1 MLRADQGDLAEAQ
14 VPEARIGGP
23 EVDADPAAVTLT
35 GADAMFNA
43 HHSPVGAFAT
53 VTLGAPGAAGG
64 LGLGLEGPAGV
75 DVLVGVEAADGT
87 RFDVLPFFDTTA
99 DDRARYDADLV
110 GAGVDGPPLRA
121 IDPSAITRD
130 FGVSRDTWRTG
141 DLAFSLFSP
150 TGSVPDPAIH
160 DDDRVAAAVLPAVL
174 AELIVDNSAGTR
186 PRRAFLGYVGP
197 APDAAMAVLLDQ
209 GGTEPGYVGVGQ
221 GRTTALVSD
230 SPGVRSGVGFS
241 VDTILA
247 DAESGAGLGRIGL
260 LWTEVPPGERRTV
273 RFAFCFHRAGPVT
286 TGIEAGFWYT
296 RYFPTMRSVCETALA
311 EAEALRRRWAADAAV
326 IVPPHLEADRRFQ
339 LAQAVRSYV
348 GCTELLDDGA
358 PRWIVN
364 EGEYRMM
371 NTLDLAVDHVFFELS
386 HSPWMVR
393 NILDAF
399 ADRYSYV
406 DDIHDPD
413 GRRAGGG
420 LAFTHDMG
428 VANAFAPPG
437 RSAYERPGLRGC
449 FSFMA
454 HEELL
459 NWILCGVLYLART
472 GDQSWRD
479 RRSDMFA
486 AALDSLVQRDDPDPA
501 RRTGVMGWDTARTG
515 DGWEITTY
523 DSLDPALGRAR
534 GSAYLAVKTWA
545 AYVCL
550 APVLAAAG
558 DPARSALARDQARR
572 CAATLVA
579 AAGPDGVLPAVIG
592 DPSVSGFVIP
602 AIEGLVYPWY
612 AGEYAA
618 VDPDGEFGDL
628 IRMLRR
634 HVDAILVPGRCLFPD
649 GGWRLSSGSGNSW
662 LSKIYLA
669 QFVAERVLN
678 RPPQDADRRAD
689 AAHSR
694 WLRDPRN
701 GRWAFSDQIVDG
713 VAAGSRYYPR
723 GVTAFLW
730 RELP

>member
-1 MLRADQGDLAEAQ
+1 VSGAGRADAEDMPEGDAPVGRSMADAE
-14 VPEARIGGP
+14 
-23 EVDADPAAVTLT
+23 PAVVTFT
-35 GADAMFNA
+35 GRDAMFNA
-43 HHSPVGAFAT
+43 HHAPVGAFAS

-64 LGLGLEGPAGV
+64 VGMGLEGPAGA
-75 DVLVGVEAADGT
+75 DVLVGLEAADGT
-87 RFDVLPFFDTTA
+87 GFDVLPFFDAQA
-99 DDRARYDADLV
+99 DDRARFDAALV
-110 GAGVDGPPLRA
+110 GAGVDEPPLRA
-121 IDPSAITRD
+121 VDARAITRE
-130 FGVSRDTWRTG
+130 FGVSRDTWHAG
-141 DLAFSLFSP
+141 DLTFSLFSP
-150 TGSVPDPAIH
+150 TGPVPDP
-160 DDDRVAAAVLPAVL
+160 DRHPADEVAAAVLPAVL
-174 AELIVDNSAGTR
+174 AELIVDNTGGSR

-197 APDAAMAVLLDQ
+197 APDAAMAVSA
-209 GGTEPGYVGVGQ
+209 EPVGATAGFVGVGQ

-230 SPGVRSGVGFS
+230 TPGVRPGVGFS

-260 LWTEVPPGERRTV
+260 LWIEVPSRERRTV

-286 TGIEAGFWYT
+286 TGVDANFWYT
-296 RYFPTMRSVCETALA
+296 RYFPTMRSVCVAALTGA
-311 EAEALRRRWAADAAV
+311 DRLRRAWAGDAAR
-326 IVPPHLEADRRFQ
+326 IVPPHLPAARRFQ
-339 LAQAVRSYV
+339 LAHAVRSYV
-348 GCTELLDDGA
+348 GCTELLDDGT

-364 EGEYRMM
+364 EGEYRMI

-393 NILDAF
+393 NVLDAF

-406 DDIHDPD
+406 DDLHHPD
-413 GRRAGGG
+413 GRRVPGG

-459 NWILCGVLYLART
+459 NWILCGVLYLADT
-472 GDQSWRD
+472 GDEEWRD
-479 RRSDMFA
+479 RRASLFA
-486 AALDSLVQRDDPDPA
+486 AALDSLVRRDDPDPS
-501 RRTGVMGWDTARTG
+501 RRTGVMGWDGGRTG
-515 DGWEITTY
+515 EGWEITTY

-534 GSAYLAVKTWA
+534 GSTYLAVKTWA

-558 DPARSALARDQARR
+558 DPARSAEARAQARR
-572 CAATLVA
+572 CAATVVA
-579 AAGPDGVLPAVIG
+579 AAGPDGVLPAVLD
-592 DPSVSGFVIP
+592 DPAVPGYVVP

-618 VDPDGEFGDL
+618 VDPQGEYGEL
-628 IRMLRR
+628 IRVLRR

-662 LSKIYLA
+662 LSTIYLA
-669 QFVAERVLN
+669 QFVAERVL
-678 RPPQDADRRAD
+678 RRVPQDADRLAD
-689 AAHSR
+689 EAHGR

-701 GRWAFSDQIVDG
+701 VRWAFSDQIVDG